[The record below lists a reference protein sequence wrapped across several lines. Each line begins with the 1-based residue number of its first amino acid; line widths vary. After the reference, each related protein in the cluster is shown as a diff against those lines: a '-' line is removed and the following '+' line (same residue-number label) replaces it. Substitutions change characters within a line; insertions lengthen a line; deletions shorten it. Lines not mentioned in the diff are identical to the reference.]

1 MKILIL
7 LLLASFV
14 TSVNAAEYDALVKK
28 EVENISNIY
37 SDGYAIL
44 KIESIKSKVIRK
56 QNDGFC
62 SIIASFNME
71 GYFNVENVSQFI
83 VLLQCN
89 RNSKR
94 QPNKNMYVSGVF
106 PFMSPKYF
114 LDVDTAKYETK
125 KRIKIFSKNNRSS
138 MLLERKRSR
147 WWSLIE

>member
-1 MKILIL
+1 MKILIA

-14 TSVNAAEYDALVKK
+14 TSVNATEYDALVKK

-44 KIESIKSKVIRK
+44 KIESIKSKVLRE

-62 SIIASFNME
+62 FIIVSFNME
-71 GYFNVENVSQFI
+71 GYFNVENISQFI
-83 VLLQCN
+83 VLSQCN

-94 QPNKNMYVSGVF
+94 QPNKDMYVSGVF
-106 PFMSPKYF
+106 PFMSPKDF

-125 KRIKIFSKNNRSS
+125 KGLKYFQKQ
-138 MLLERKRSR
+138 
-147 WWSLIE
+147 